1 MLRKAYPNVYCY
13 AFGTPG
19 SIMDKQSCIE
29 SREYATTICCGN
41 DMICRVGFRSLCK
54 LRNDILDAICR
65 AKKNKLQILYSMF
78 SRNQDAKDLLY
89 KRGEEP
95 NSKFKEEVIKFKVST
110 VFFVLLVFHFRLSLG
125 NS

>member
-29 SREYATTICCGN
+29 SREYATTVCAGN
-41 DMICRVGFRSLCK
+41 DFVCRLGFRSLCK

-65 AKKNKLQILYSMF
+65 AKKNKLQILYAIF
-78 SRNQDAKDLLY
+78 SRNQDAKDLLH

-95 NSKFKEEVIKFKVST
+95 DSKFKEAVFKFKVRCSFFPVLV
-110 VFFVLLVFHFRLSLG
+110 VFVF
-125 NS
+125 